1 MESPLFVVNNVVK
14 DYYLKSGDVETG
26 LFSRKK
32 GQREVNALKGVSFY
46 GKPGE
51 FLGLLGQ
58 NGSGKS
64 TVLRI
69 LAGQEEPTSGQVRA
83 TSRPQLLGISAAMQT
98 YLTGA
103 QNIRLGCLALGMT
116 PAEVD
121 EATPKIEKLAD
132 IGAAIDRP
140 MNTYSSGMSGRLKF
154 AISTAI
160 SPEIL
165 LIDEALSAGDASFA
179 ERAKRRIDELTES
192 AGVAVLV
199 SHSTAQV
206 KSMCNRAAWLHLG
219 EMIADGP
226 VEDVVKG
233 YSQWAEYKSKGDT
246 ASSEKILDEFRA
258 SYTPPRFIPVAKL

>member
-83 TSRPQLLGISAAMQT
+83 TSRPNCWAFPQRCKPTSPVRKISAW
-98 YLTGA
+98 
-103 QNIRLGCLALGMT
+103 
-116 PAEVD
+116 
-121 EATPKIEKLAD
+121 
-132 IGAAIDRP
+132 AASRW
-140 MNTYSSGMSGRLKF
+140 
-154 AISTAI
+154 
-160 SPEIL
+160 E
-165 LIDEALSAGDASFA
+165 
-179 ERAKRRIDELTES
+179 
-192 AGVAVLV
+192 
-199 SHSTAQV
+199 
-206 KSMCNRAAWLHLG
+206 
-219 EMIADGP
+219 
-226 VEDVVKG
+226 
-233 YSQWAEYKSKGDT
+233 
-246 ASSEKILDEFRA
+246 
-258 SYTPPRFIPVAKL
+258 

>member
-121 EATPKIEKLAD
+121 EATPKIEKTRRYRRSH
-132 IGAAIDRP
+132 RP
-140 MNTYSSGMSGRLKF
+140 PHEHVLLRHVGPFKVRDFHSNFPRDF
-154 AISTAI
+154 AYRR
-160 SPEIL
+160 SPV
-165 LIDEALSAGDASFA
+165 
-179 ERAKRRIDELTES
+179 R
-192 AGVAVLV
+192 
-199 SHSTAQV
+199 
-206 KSMCNRAAWLHLG
+206 W
-219 EMIADGP
+219 
-226 VEDVVKG
+226 
-233 YSQWAEYKSKGDT
+233 
-246 ASSEKILDEFRA
+246 
-258 SYTPPRFIPVAKL
+258 